1 MAGLTF
7 PTNPTD
13 GQTVENTFT
22 NPNGE
27 TITKRWVWSGL
38 TMGWIASSLP
48 QETQNVTHGF
58 IGTLTA
64 DRAFRQSSVDYAD
77 NEFITKQYV
86 DNKNN
91 NYIINGNFGVWQ
103 RGEAFRYLQNYK
115 LNNPTKK
122 QIGFDYYNFNHGY
135 NSISANHTRIN
146 RGRGEVYD
154 KGWLYACSS
163 DRWHAGWT
171 IFNES
176 DGSKSA
182 TGQGFYIY
190 KGFVNSQDQEV
201 IKNSSYFLRI
211 TTSPP
216 FSASPYGSF
225 SSGLYSEVPY
235 YSLIRPSSFSE
246 NYTVP
251 SGLTHGEV
259 YRRLFLTNDLP
270 SEISGATGD
279 RYRCTDVNF
288 VGMASDPYIECKPT
302 GLTYDRYWA
311 GLYHTIIYEH
321 ARKFNFGTPDA
332 KDLRLQFY
340 ARSSLTGPYYVS
352 FRNTKVNNNVDDP
365 TFVRTY
371 TKKFEISQEDV
382 WNKYTIEISGDYE
395 NNPDGISPSLSGC
408 WIDSKTYPTDP
419 SISIL
424 WTIGTTSHYQTE
436 TLDEWKYGNKVAGN
450 DQVNLLGSTGN
461 YFDIA
466 EVSLMLNSDKSEP
479 FFEKDPQKALYE
491 CQYYYQT
498 LNYMNSKGRG
508 QEIPINFPGISNVGN
523 YYWSTN
529 ESEINLYRPLRSP
542 LVLNKGFS
550 TLSGDSGVV
559 VVGPEDTYTT
569 AFHTI
574 HSNLQTNVWPDT
586 GGWQSGIRYDMSITG
601 NIYIWSPPYNQSAWT
616 NSLVPA
622 NMGYDNLQEILDLYT
637 IPYGWRG
644 WASVHLMSL
653 SAATTFTSNLATT
666 EFDNIYMKFNSIDVQ
681 SGIALYGTI
690 SFDAEPYYHT
700 TELLPPRE

>member
-13 GQTVENTFT
+13 GQTVENTFV

-27 TITKRWVWSGL
+27 TTTKRWVWSGQ

-48 QETQNVTHGF
+48 QETQDVTHEQPSN
-58 IGTLTA
+58 L
-64 DRAFRQSSVDYAD
+64 
-77 NEFITKQYV
+77 
-86 DNKNN
+86 
-91 NYIINGNFGVWQ
+91 IINGNFGVWQ

-115 LNNPTKK
+115 LDNPTKK
-122 QIGFDYYNFNHGY
+122 QIGFNYYNFNHGY
-135 NSISANHTRIN
+135 NSISAKHTRIN
-146 RGRGEVYD
+146 RGRGGTYS
-154 KGWLYACSS
+154 KSWMYACSS

-171 IFNES
+171 IFNEN

-190 KGFVNSQDQEV
+190 KGFANSQDQEV

-216 FSASPYGSF
+216 FSASPYGTF

-279 RYRCTDVNF
+279 RYRCTDVDF

-408 WIDSKTYPTDP
+408 WIDSKTYLTDP

-436 TLDEWKYGNKVAGN
+436 MLDEWKYGNKVAGN

-479 FFEKDPQKALYE
+479 FFEKNPQKALYE

-508 QEIPINFPGISNVGN
+508 YEPPISFLNVNGVGT
-523 YYWSTN
+523 YWWSTN
-529 ESEINLYRPLRSP
+529 ESEINLYRSLRSP
-542 LVLNKGFS
+542 LVLNKGYS
-550 TLSGDSGVV
+550 TLTNNGDSGVLV
-559 VVGPEDTYTT
+559 IGPEDTYTT

-586 GGWQSGIRYDMSITG
+586 GGWVSGTRYDMNITG
-601 NIYIWSPPYNQSAWT
+601 DIEYWSASHTAQSIWT

-622 NMGYDNLQEILDLYT
+622 NMGYDNLQEIRDLYT

-644 WASVHLMSL
+644 WASAHLASL
-653 SAATTFTSNLATT
+653 SSPITFTSNLATT
-666 EFDNIYMKFNSIDVQ
+666 EFDNIYMKFNSI
-681 SGIALYGTI
+681 SLETGLALYGTL